1 MLNNCVI
8 LTEPQGEGL
17 APVSF
22 ELATIA
28 RTIASKVTA
37 VVFGVD
43 ASSVAAS
50 LANYG
55 VTEIVSL
62 GDTDGHL
69 PAVMVAD
76 AMRDHIQS
84 AQGTDVVLVA
94 QSYTGRDVL
103 GRLSVLLDAPVLTNA
118 VGVREVDGSLEVEN
132 LVFGGE
138 KVVTSTISAPIRLI
152 AVRPKSVAAEPAA
165 TPSEPHVQQV
175 SPSAD
180 AKANRAVIV
189 SSHVE
194 ERQGPKLDEAEVVV
208 SGGRG
213 LGSAENYHFIEELA
227 GLLHGAT
234 GASRAIVDAG
244 WVPYAYQ
251 VGQTGKTVKPNLY
264 LAVGI
269 SGATQHMVG
278 MKGAK
283 NIIAINKD
291 KDAPILQIADLGIVG
306 DAQKLL
312 PRLIEALRQ
321 KAGA

>member
-1 MLNNCVI
+1 MLNNCVV
-8 LTEPQGEGL
+8 LVEPQGAGL
-17 APVSF
+17 APVSL

-28 RTIASKVTA
+28 RGVASRVTA
-37 VVFGVD
+37 VVFDLD
-43 ASSVAAS
+43 AASVAATLGS
-50 LANYG
+50 YG
-55 VTEIVSL
+55 VTEVVSV
-62 GDTDGHL
+62 GTTNGHL
-69 PAVMVAD
+69 PAVPVAD
-76 AMRDHIQS
+76 AMRDVIRSTEAH
-84 AQGTDVVLVA
+84 AVLVA

-103 GRLSVLLDAPVLTNA
+103 ARLSVLLDAPVLTNA
-118 VGVREVDGSLEVEN
+118 VSVRETDQGLVVDN
-132 LVFGGE
+132 LIFGGE
-138 KVVTSTISAPIRLI
+138 KVVTSRSVAPIHLI
-152 AVRPKSVAAEPAA
+152 AVRPKSVAAEPTA
-165 TPSEPHVQQV
+165 TPSNPEVRSLSV
-175 SPSAD
+175 EAD
-180 AKANRAVIV
+180 AQANRAVIT
-189 SSHVE
+189 SSHAE

-213 LGSAENYHFIEELA
+213 LGSAENYRYIEELA
-227 GLLHGAT
+227 GLLHGAA

-312 PRLIEALRQ
+312 PRLIEAVRQ
-321 KAGA
+321 KTGA

>member
-1 MLNNCVI
+1 MLTNCVI
-8 LTEPQGEGL
+8 LAEPQGG
-17 APVSF
+17 AVSPVAL
-22 ELATIA
+22 ELATLA
-28 RTIASKVTA
+28 RNISGQVTAVIFGVDDQQEAAKTLGAYGVTA
-37 VVFGVD
+37 VVALD
-43 ASSVAAS
+43 
-50 LANYG
+50 
-55 VTEIVSL
+55 I
-62 GDTDGHL
+62 TDSHL
-69 PAVMVAD
+69 PGASVAD
-76 AMRDHIQS
+76 AMREIVS
-84 AQGTDVVLVA
+84 TSGAQAVFVA

-103 GRLSVLLDAPVLTNA
+103 ARLSVLLDVPVLTNA
-118 VGVREVDGSLEVEN
+118 VMVRDTAGELIVDN

-138 KVVTSTISAPIRLI
+138 KVVSSKITAPVQLI
-152 AVRPKSVAAEPAA
+152 AIRPKSVA
-165 TPSEPHVQQV
+165 SEMASAPT
-175 SPSAD
+175 SPTVTEGTVGSNSKAD
-180 AKANRAVIV
+180 RAVIV

-213 LGSAENYHFIEELA
+213 LGSADNYRYIEELA

-291 KDAPILQIADLGIVG
+291 KDAPILQIADLGVVG

-312 PRLIEALRQ
+312 PRLIEAVRQ
-321 KAGA
+321 RTGA

>member
-1 MLNNCVI
+1 MITNCVI
-8 LTEPQGEGL
+8 LAEPQGSGI

-22 ELATIA
+22 ELATLA
-28 RTIASKVTA
+28 RGVSDQVTA
-37 VVFGVD
+37 VVFD
-43 ASSVAAS
+43 ADPEAAAKALSV
-50 LANYG
+50 YG
-55 VTEIVSL
+55 VTAVVSL
-62 GDTDGHL
+62 GATSSHL
-69 PAVMVAD
+69 PGVPVAD
-76 AMRDHIQS
+76 AMRE
-84 AQGTDVVLVA
+84 VVNRVGAKAVFVA

-103 GRLSVLLDAPVLTNA
+103 ARLSVLLDVPVLTNA
-118 VGVREVDGSLEVEN
+118 VNVREDAGDLIVEN
-132 LVFGGE
+132 LIFGGE
-138 KVVTSTISAPIRLI
+138 KVVSSNITTPIQLI
-152 AVRPKSVAAEPAA
+152 AIRPKSVAAEPAA
-165 TPSEPHVQQV
+165 SVTQPLVSEQAI
-175 SPSAD
+175 SSSAQ
-180 AKANRAVIV
+180 ANRAVIV

-213 LGSAENYHFIEELA
+213 LGNADNYRYIEELA
-227 GLLHGAT
+227 NLLHGAT

-291 KDAPILQIADLGIVG
+291 KDAPILQIADLGVVG

-312 PRLIEALRQ
+312 PRLIEAIRQ
-321 KAGA
+321 KTGA

>member
-1 MLNNCVI
+1 MITNCVI
-8 LTEPQGEGL
+8 LAEPQGTGI
-17 APVSF
+17 APVAL
-22 ELATIA
+22 ELATLA
-28 RTIASKVTA
+28 RGISEQVTA
-37 VVFGVD
+37 VVFDVD
-43 ASSVAAS
+43 AQAAAET
-50 LANYG
+50 LAVYG
-55 VTEIVSL
+55 VTSVVSL
-62 GDTDGHL
+62 GDTSSHL
-69 PAVMVAD
+69 PGVPVAD
-76 AMRDHIQS
+76 AMRE
-84 AQGTDVVLVA
+84 VVDRVGANAVFVA

-103 GRLSVLLDAPVLTNA
+103 ARLSVLLDAPVLTNA
-118 VGVREVDGSLEVEN
+118 VNVREDDGGLVVEN

-138 KVVTSTISAPIRLI
+138 KVVSSKITAPIQLI
-152 AVRPKSVAAEPAA
+152 AIRPKSVAAEAA
-165 TPSEPHVQQV
+165 
-175 SPSAD
+175 PSATQPSVTEQSVS
-180 AKANRAVIV
+180 ANSQANRAVIV

-213 LGSAENYHFIEELA
+213 LGNADNYRYIEELA
-227 GLLHGAT
+227 NLLHGAT

-291 KDAPILQIADLGIVG
+291 KDAPILQIADLGVVG

-312 PRLIEALRQ
+312 PRLIEAIRQ
-321 KAGA
+321 KTGA

>member
-1 MLNNCVI
+1 MLTNCVI
-8 LTEPQGEGL
+8 LAEPQGAAI

-22 ELATIA
+22 ELATLA
-28 RTIASKVTA
+28 RGLSEQVTA
-37 VVFGVD
+37 VVFDVD
-43 ASSVAAS
+43 PGAAADA
-50 LANYG
+50 LAAYG
-55 VTEIVSL
+55 VTAVVSV
-62 GDTDGHL
+62 GATQSHL
-69 PAVMVAD
+69 PGVPVAD
-76 AMRDHIQS
+76 AMREIVDRVG
-84 AQGTDVVLVA
+84 AQAVFVA

-103 GRLSVLLDAPVLTNA
+103 ARLSVLLDVPVLTNA
-118 VGVREVDGSLEVEN
+118 VNVRDDGGELVVDN

-138 KVVTSTISAPIRLI
+138 KVVSSQITVPIKLVAI
-152 AVRPKSVAAEPAA
+152 RPKSVAVEPAPVA
-165 TPSEPHVQQV
+165 TQPSITEQATD
-175 SPSAD
+175 AD
-180 AKANRAVIV
+180 AQANRAVIV
-189 SSHVE
+189 SGHVE

-213 LGSAENYHFIEELA
+213 LGNAENYRYIEELA
-227 GLLHGAT
+227 NLLHGAT

-291 KDAPILQIADLGIVG
+291 KDAPILQIADLGVVA

-312 PRLIEALRQ
+312 PRLIEAIRQ
-321 KAGA
+321 KTGG

>member
-1 MLNNCVI
+1 
-8 LTEPQGEGL
+8 
-17 APVSF
+17 
-22 ELATIA
+22 
-28 RTIASKVTA
+28 
-37 VVFGVD
+37 
-43 ASSVAAS
+43 
-50 LANYG
+50 
-55 VTEIVSL
+55 
-62 GDTDGHL
+62 
-69 PAVMVAD
+69 
-76 AMRDHIQS
+76 
-84 AQGTDVVLVA
+84 
-94 QSYTGRDVL
+94 
-103 GRLSVLLDAPVLTNA
+103 
-118 VGVREVDGSLEVEN
+118 
-132 LVFGGE
+132 
-138 KVVTSTISAPIRLI
+138 I
-152 AVRPKSVAAEPAA
+152 AVRPKSVAAEPTA
-165 TPSEPHVQQV
+165 TPSNPEVRSLSV
-175 SPSAD
+175 EAD
-180 AKANRAVIV
+180 AQANRAVIT
-189 SSHVE
+189 SSHAE

-213 LGSAENYHFIEELA
+213 LGSAENYRYIEELA

-312 PRLIEALRQ
+312 PRLIEAVRQ
-321 KAGA
+321 KTGA

>member
-1 MLNNCVI
+1 MLTNCVI
-8 LTEPQGEGL
+8 LAEPQGGAL
-17 APVSF
+17 APVAL
-22 ELATIA
+22 ELATLA
-28 RTIASKVTA
+28 RSLSEQVTA
-37 VVFGVD
+37 VIYDVD
-43 ASSVAAS
+43 AQEAAKTLGS
-50 LANYG
+50 YG
-55 VTEIVSL
+55 VTAIISL
-62 GDTDGHL
+62 GSTDSHL
-69 PAVMVAD
+69 PGVPVAD
-76 AMRDHIQS
+76 AMREVVS
-84 AQGTDVVLVA
+84 TVGAQAVLVA

-103 GRLSVLLDAPVLTNA
+103 ARLSVLLDAPVLTNA
-118 VGVREVDGSLEVEN
+118 VMVREVDGAVVADN

-138 KVVTSTISAPIRLI
+138 KVVSSKITAPVQLLAI
-152 AVRPKSVAAEPAA
+152 RPKSIASEAAAVPANPA
-165 TPSEPHVQQV
+165 VTDASV
-175 SPSAD
+175 SSNTQ
-180 AKANRAVIV
+180 ANRAVIV

-194 ERQGPKLDEAEVVV
+194 ERQGPKLDEAEIVV

-213 LGSAENYHFIEELA
+213 LGSAENYRYVEELA

-264 LAVGI
+264 LAIGI

-291 KDAPILQIADLGIVG
+291 KDAPILQIADLGVVG

-312 PRLIEALRQ
+312 PRLIEAIRQ
-321 KAGA
+321 RVGA